1 MNGSRKMMFRR
12 KSDRYEY
19 YFMKKDPDGIWPNP
33 KETKH
38 PIRQDLGA
46 FGNLGS
52 QGWRYIGMVDDMY
65 AFERKS
71 RW

>member
-1 MNGSRKMMFRR
+1 
-12 KSDRYEY
+12 
-19 YFMKKDPDGIWPNP
+19 MKKDPDGIWPNP